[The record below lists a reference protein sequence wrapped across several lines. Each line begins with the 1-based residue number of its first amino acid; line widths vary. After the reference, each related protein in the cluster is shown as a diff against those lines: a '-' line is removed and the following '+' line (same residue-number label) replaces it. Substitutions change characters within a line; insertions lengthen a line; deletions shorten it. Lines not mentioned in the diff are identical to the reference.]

1 MAEKLISMK
10 ITADQA
16 REEARPMSATP
27 FPEMYPW
34 GLSITLDHDTL
45 EKLGLDKLPKI
56 DGTVTIYAKAKV
68 TRREETQTEGGVTR
82 RSLGLQI
89 TDLCLESRG
98 KSSADVLY
106 EKKD

>member
-10 ITADQA
+10 ITAADRA
-16 REEARPMSATP
+16 EVSSMPAP
-27 FPEMYPW
+27 FQEQYPW
-34 GLSITLDHDTL
+34 GLSITLGEEEL
-45 EKLGLDKLPKI
+45 EKLGVEKLPKI
-56 DGTVTIYAKAKV
+56 DGTVTLYAKAKV

-82 RSLGLQI
+82 RTLGLQI
-89 TDLCLESRG
+89 TELCLESRG